1 MSSWCVTTKAAMNAK
16 YIITGTIQFMRKP
29 FFPPLTGTVPQH
41 DWDRLLMR
49 MLEQP
54 ELTGRLA
61 PLRFRSWRISV
72 PTSRV
77 RH

>member
-1 MSSWCVTTKAAMNAK
+1 MDQGGDRRKGLVYTS
-16 YIITGTIQFMRKP
+16 TIAVMRKP
-29 FFPPLTGTVPQH
+29 LYPPLTGTIPHQ

-49 MLEQP
+49 ALEQP

-61 PLRFRSWRISV
+61 PLRFRSWRISI
-72 PTSRV
+72 PTSRI